1 MDKPT
6 LIKRISDKNSH
17 QLVLNPGNLREGKL
31 KKFFTQYGIENYNLK
46 DDGNYEFEI
55 TSKKIIE
62 KISKEAQFGKIGGYE
77 TMRAILYP
85 TEFPKEINQYSTN
98 QEILT
103 TEKEISL
110 DEPPIKENNLEKI
123 TKENQPKKSGKGT
136 LYAITSL
143 ILAGSIGYNVYLTE
157 NIDKKT
163 EDMKIQI
170 NELNTKK
177 ENNAEK
183 IPNINTKYSIKVNEL
198 DTKIE
203 NINDELNNSINL
215 QEHNFTRNLNS
226 LDNKLEKHKES
237 ATLKINGAMNY
248 KENEFIALSN
258 KINTYEQN
266 SITRDSLLINS
277 IEELTK
283 KLETKENKPQ
293 EIKKETNLWNKLKN
307 IF

>member
-157 NIDKKT
+157 KVDKKT

-170 NELNTKK
+170 NELNTKI

-215 QEHNFTRNLNS
+215 QEHNFTRNLN
-226 LDNKLEKHKES
+226 
-237 ATLKINGAMNY
+237 
-248 KENEFIALSN
+248 
-258 KINTYEQN
+258 
-266 SITRDSLLINS
+266 
-277 IEELTK
+277 
-283 KLETKENKPQ
+283 
-293 EIKKETNLWNKLKN
+293 
-307 IF
+307 